1 MRKNMV
7 ERSDKD
13 KKHNKYKPVF
23 DEEMDLMF
31 DTLVHKRRK
40 FDEFFIKSANFIKAN
55 GLFSQKAIEEEAMAI
70 DRNSP
75 SKKEIQALDETWEM
89 RHRCREVYLNEYLD
103 ALEDLRQWFGNNK
116 VLQNNDKPLEGVD
129 EVVDILT
136 KKSMKRKEVF
146 DAYMDGVRNASD
158 KHRDNQV

>member
-55 GLFSQKAIEEEAMAI
+55 GLLA
-70 DRNSP
+70 
-75 SKKEIQALDETWEM
+75 
-89 RHRCREVYLNEYLD
+89 
-103 ALEDLRQWFGNNK
+103 
-116 VLQNNDKPLEGVD
+116 
-129 EVVDILT
+129 
-136 KKSMKRKEVF
+136 RK
-146 DAYMDGVRNASD
+146 
-158 KHRDNQV
+158 Q

>member
-1 MRKNMV
+1 
-7 ERSDKD
+7 
-13 KKHNKYKPVF
+13 
-23 DEEMDLMF
+23 
-31 DTLVHKRRK
+31 
-40 FDEFFIKSANFIKAN
+40 
-55 GLFSQKAIEEEAMAI
+55 MAI